1 MNKKDLEN
9 LICKYNNVES
19 DMSRLHF
26 EFGINVYGSLSEN
39 FYNKYNYIIFKLFEH
54 MFGYDGKNLIE
65 DYIFEQTDMTFDEL
79 CEKLN
84 INE

>member
-1 MNKKDLEN
+1 
-9 LICKYNNVES
+9 
-19 DMSRLHF
+19 
-26 EFGINVYGSLSEN
+26 
-39 FYNKYNYIIFKLFEH
+39 